1 MEGSASMPPPSTEAT
16 APSTSIPEAPSAE
29 EQLDKNQI
37 RKAVEALLAHCKS
50 RKNDNGFLLNENEN
64 LFLMVILWKI
74 PSKELRVRLPLPH
87 GIRSDL
93 EEICLFT
100 KDEPNKT
107 PEQTERFYRKL
118 LNKHGIKTISRI
130 IPLQTLKKEYK
141 PYEAKLRLMS
151 SFDFFLTDARIRR
164 LLPTH
169 IGRHFYQRK
178 KVPVSVNLLTKNL
191 STEIN
196 ESIGG
201 TVLNISKSGSCSTI
215 RIGHTAMQ
223 IEHITENIIAVAKG
237 LSEKLPEKWKSV
249 KLMFV
254 KTERSV
260 ALPIFSS
267 FVTSWDENT
276 KRYLPKKKDNSVTKK
291 NPRRRLEKLKW
302 KKRQQASSVSTKDNA
317 APKSGALVKKPGPQ
331 KEKGPGHGK
340 KKRSKRGRVK
350 AQLKVT
356 NDSEDEIPQLVPI
369 GRTAPAKE
377 NVETQKHTI
386 GKKSSKKSPGPT
398 TPHGK
403 KRKALPASDAVKA
416 AEPET
421 PGKAPGK
428 KPKIREEAEKEGN
441 LLLTKKDPRQT
452 PKKPE
457 AKVFATSTKP
467 ARKAPHTPKRLPK
480 VPHST

>member
-1 MEGSASMPPPSTEAT
+1 MEDSPSTPPPSTEAT
-16 APSTSIPEAPSAE
+16 AAFTSIPEAPSAE

-50 RKNDNGFLLNENEN
+50 RKNNNGFLLNENEN

-201 TVLNISKSGSCSTI
+201 TVLNISKSGSCNTI

-223 IEHITENIIAVAKG
+223 TEHITENIIAVTKG

-267 FVTSWDENT
+267 FVTSWDETT
-276 KRYLPKKKDNSVTKK
+276 KHYLPKKKRVTKK
-291 NPRRRLEKLKW
+291 SPQRRRLEKQKW
-302 KKRQQASSVSTKDNA
+302 KKKNRKIQQQPSSVLTKGNI
-317 APKSGALVKKPGPQ
+317 APKSGAPVKKPGTQ
-331 KEKGPGHGK
+331 KKTPEHGK
-340 KKRSKRGRVK
+340 KKRGGVK
-350 AQLKVT
+350 AQLKLT

-369 GRTAPAKE
+369 GTAPAKE
-377 NVETQKHTI
+377 NVETQKHAT
-386 GKKSSKKSPGPT
+386 GNKSL
-398 TPHGK
+398 K
-403 KRKALPASDAVKA
+403 KRKALPASDAMKA

-421 PGKAPGK
+421 PCEAPGK
-428 KPKIREEAEKEGN
+428 KPKMREEAEKERN
-441 LLLTKKDPRQT
+441 PLLTKKDPRQT

-457 AKVFATSTKP
+457 AKVFATSTKS
-467 ARKAPHTPKRLPK
+467 ARKAPRTPKRSPK